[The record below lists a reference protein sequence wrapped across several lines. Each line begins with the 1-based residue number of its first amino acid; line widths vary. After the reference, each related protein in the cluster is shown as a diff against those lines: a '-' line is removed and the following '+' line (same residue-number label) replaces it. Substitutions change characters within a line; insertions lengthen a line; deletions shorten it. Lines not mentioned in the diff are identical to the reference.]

1 MGRSEVLC
9 SLGLADTGE
18 SARMIPLPPPA
29 KFAAFELNGWQ
40 FVVSS
45 DHRFASRERISA
57 VSQGGVAVGAYLEE
71 HVMVSGAF
79 GASGGRLVWSVQHD
93 PDHGLEHL
101 DVWGDPPVALA
112 EIHAK
117 LLEQLRTEGGADYVF
132 DAPTEL
138 AATVCGFDPNTFDHE
153 VDLTGL
159 TVARKDMMKLR
170 DQPLANAT
178 GGPAA
183 PEAAAGARKPGLL
196 ARLFGRG

>member
-1 MGRSEVLC
+1 MGRGELLG
-9 SLGLADTGE
+9 SLGLADSGE
-18 SARMIPLPPPA
+18 SARMIPLPPPG
-29 KFAAFELNGWQ
+29 KFTAFELDGWR

-45 DHRFASRERISA
+45 DNRFASRERISA
-57 VSQGGVAVGAYLEE
+57 ASQGGVAVGAYLEE

-101 DVWGDPPVALA
+101 DIWGDPPVALA
-112 EIHAK
+112 EIHGK
-117 LLEQLRTEGGADYVF
+117 LLDQLRTEGGGDYVF

-153 VDLTGL
+153 VDLTEL
-159 TVARKDMMKLR
+159 TVARMDLMKLR
-170 DQPLANAT
+170 DQPLANAM
-178 GGPAA
+178 GGPDV
-183 PEAAAGARKPGLL
+183 AAGARKPGLF